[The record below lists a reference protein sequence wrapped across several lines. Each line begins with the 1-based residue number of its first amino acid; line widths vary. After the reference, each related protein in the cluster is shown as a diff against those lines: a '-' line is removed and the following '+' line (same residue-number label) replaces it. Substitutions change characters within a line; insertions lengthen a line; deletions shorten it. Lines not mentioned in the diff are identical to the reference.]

1 MIGKVDGGIAIML
14 SEDSSCLEMFITG
27 RGKIHGKAFSESKPI
42 EATHISL
49 TVLDGKI
56 FVRETLVEKK
66 ENA

>member
-1 MIGKVDGGIAIML
+1 MIGKVDGGVAIML
-14 SEDSSCLEMFITG
+14 SEDDSCLEMFITG
-27 RGKIHGKAFSESKPI
+27 RGKMHGKAFSENPV

-66 ENA
+66 EKA

>member
-27 RGKIHGKAFSESKPI
+27 RGKIHGKAFSENPI

-56 FVRETLVEKK
+56 FVRETLVDKK
-66 ENA
+66 EKA

>member
-14 SEDSSCLEMFITG
+14 SEDDSCLEMFITG
-27 RGKIHGKAFSESKPI
+27 MKTHGKAFSDTPI

-56 FVRETLVEKK
+56 FVRETLVDKK
-66 ENA
+66 EKA

>member
-1 MIGKVDGGIAIML
+1 MIGKVDGGVAIAL
-14 SEDSSCLEMFITG
+14 SEDASCLEMFITG
-27 RGKIHGKAFSESKPI
+27 RGKMHGKAFSENPI

-56 FVRETLVEKK
+56 FVRETLVDKK

>member
-1 MIGKVDGGIAIML
+1 MIGKVDGCIAILL
-14 SEDSSCLEMFITG
+14 SEDASCLEMFITG
-27 RGKIHGKAFSESKPI
+27 KSKGKVFSESKPI

-66 ENA
+66 EKA

>member
-1 MIGKVDGGIAIML
+1 MIGKVDGGVAIML

-27 RGKIHGKAFSESKPI
+27 RGKIHGKAFSENPI

-66 ENA
+66 EKA

>member
-1 MIGKVDGGIAIML
+1 MIGKVDGGVAIML
-14 SEDSSCLEMFITG
+14 SEDDSCLEMFITG
-27 RGKIHGKAFSESKPI
+27 RRKMHGKAFSENPI

-66 ENA
+66 KKA

>member
-27 RGKIHGKAFSESKPI
+27 RGKIHGKAFSDNPI

-56 FVRETLVEKK
+56 FVRETLVDKK
-66 ENA
+66 EKA

>member
-1 MIGKVDGGIAIML
+1 MIGKVDGGVAIML
-14 SEDSSCLEMFITG
+14 SEDDSCLERFITG
-27 RGKIHGKAFSESKPI
+27 RGKMHGKAFSENPI

-66 ENA
+66 EKA

>member
-27 RGKIHGKAFSESKPI
+27 REKMHGKAFSENPI

-66 ENA
+66 EKA

>member
-1 MIGKVDGGIAIML
+1 MIGKVDGGVAIML

-27 RGKIHGKAFSESKPI
+27 RGKMHGKAFSENPI

-66 ENA
+66 EKA

>member
-27 RGKIHGKAFSESKPI
+27 RGKIHGKAFSENPI

-56 FVRETLVEKK
+56 FVRETLAEKK
-66 ENA
+66 EKA

>member
-14 SEDSSCLEMFITG
+14 SEDDSCLEMFITG
-27 RGKIHGKAFSESKPI
+27 RGKMHGKAFSDNPI

-56 FVRETLVEKK
+56 FVRETLVDRKEK
-66 ENA
+66 A

>member
-1 MIGKVDGGIAIML
+1 MIGKVDGGVAIML

-27 RGKIHGKAFSESKPI
+27 KLKGKAFSENPI

-56 FVRETLVEKK
+56 FVRETLVDKK
-66 ENA
+66 EKA

>member
-14 SEDSSCLEMFITG
+14 SEDASCLEMFITG
-27 RGKIHGKAFSESKPI
+27 KTHGKAFSENPI

-66 ENA
+66 EKA

>member
-27 RGKIHGKAFSESKPI
+27 RGKMHGKAFSENPV

-66 ENA
+66 DKA

>member
-1 MIGKVDGGIAIML
+1 MIGKVDGGVAIML
-14 SEDSSCLEMFITG
+14 SEDASCLEMFITG
-27 RGKIHGKAFSESKPI
+27 KTHGKAFSENPI

-66 ENA
+66 EKA

>member
-1 MIGKVDGGIAIML
+1 MIGKVDGGVAIML
-14 SEDSSCLEMFITG
+14 SEDASCLEMFITG
-27 RGKIHGKAFSESKPI
+27 RGKIHGKAFSENPI

-66 ENA
+66 EKA